1 MPAHPLAAAGP
12 LALALALTLA
22 GCSSEGTAADAGA
35 AGAATS
41 TAASPSPSTEATP
54 ADTAEPSDAA
64 TEAQPGAW
72 VDLAAYEADPATF
85 HDAGDVVLFF
95 NADWCPTCRTTV
107 QNLDAQ
113 GVPSGLTV
121 VSVDFDDST
130 DLRQRHGVTVQHTF
144 VQVDPE
150 GAAVTKF
157 TGSLTGADIAAA
169 TA

>member
-1 MPAHPLAAAGP
+1 MPSLPLATAGAA
-12 LALALALTLA
+12 ALALALTLT

-35 AGAATS
+35 TAAATS
-41 TAASPSPSTEATP
+41 TTPSPTASAEPTQTATSAPDDTP
-54 ADTAEPSDAA
+54 AVAEA
-64 TEAQPGAW
+64 GAW

-95 NADWCPTCRTTV
+95 NASWCPTCRTTV
-107 QNLDAQ
+107 QSLDAK
-113 GVPSGLTV
+113 GVPAGLTV

-130 DLRQRHGVTVQHTF
+130 ELRQRHGVTVQHTF
-144 VQVDPE
+144 VQVGPD

-157 TGSLTGADIAAA
+157 TGSATGEDIAAA